1 MAYNRC
7 ENDKSSYKHSL
18 AMSYMD
24 LNNEVV
30 IGKEF
35 WKIIG
40 SPGTYD
46 EVLEF
51 YREIGKEKCPDMVQQ
66 LL

>member
-1 MAYNRC
+1 MAYNPY

-24 LNNEVV
+24 LNNEIV

-35 WKIIG
+35 CKNDW
-40 SPGTYD
+40 
-46 EVLEF
+46 
-51 YREIGKEKCPDMVQQ
+51 
-66 LL
+66 

>member
-1 MAYNRC
+1 MAYNPY

-35 WKIIG
+35 WK
-40 SPGTYD
+40 
-46 EVLEF
+46 
-51 YREIGKEKCPDMVQQ
+51 
-66 LL
+66 